1 MEEVNR
7 LSWIHLDHLIDLL
20 NVDEI
25 MKCREGDE
33 FNFKLYY
40 LENGKISMDDLV
52 EKVAKKAKL

>member
-1 MEEVNR
+1 M
-7 LSWIHLDHLIDLL
+7 SWIHLDHLIDLL